1 MTAKIL
7 KDVESYY
14 TQKVKDF
21 GPSPKGVDWNTIE
34 SQFLRFEILSL
45 LFKKESNFT
54 LLDYGCGFGSL
65 CNYLLENKIEC
76 EYHGFDVSKE
86 MVAHAIALNY
96 QYNSNFSQNISMPFY
111 DYLVASGIFNVK
123 LNSTEEMWEDYIKN
137 SLIQFNALS
146 TKGFAFNMLT
156 SYSDEDKKR
165 SDLYYANPLELF
177 DFCKKNFSK
186 YVSLHHDYKLYEFTI
201 IVRKN

>member
-1 MTAKIL
+1 
-7 KDVESYY
+7 
-14 TQKVKDF
+14 
-21 GPSPKGVDWNTIE
+21 
-34 SQFLRFEILSL
+34 
-45 LFKKESNFT
+45 
-54 LLDYGCGFGSL
+54 
-65 CNYLLENKIEC
+65 
-76 EYHGFDVSKE
+76 
-86 MVAHAIALNY
+86 
-96 QYNSNFSQNISMPFY
+96 MPFY